1 MHTCVIDWW
10 QQPRHRF
17 PYLNKMDR
25 QYLACP
31 ATSAGVEG
39 LFSAAG
45 LTFSDLAQAMKEGT
59 LGARLMAAYNDKPH
73 MYVAP

>member
-10 QQPRHRF
+10 QQHRHRL
-17 PYLNKMDR
+17 PYLNKMAR

-31 ATSAGVEG
+31 ATSAWVEH

-59 LGARLMAAYNDKPH
+59 LGARLLGTYIYKPH
-73 MYVAP
+73 M